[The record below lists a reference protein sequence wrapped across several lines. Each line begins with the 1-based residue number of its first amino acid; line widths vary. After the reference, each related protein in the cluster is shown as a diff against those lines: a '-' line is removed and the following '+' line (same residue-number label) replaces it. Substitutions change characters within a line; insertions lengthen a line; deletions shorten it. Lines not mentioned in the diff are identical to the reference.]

1 VNYQLFDDW
10 FVFANYTWN
19 DPKILEGPDPDNEG
33 NLLPFTNADTWN
45 VGLSYENP
53 QGWYGALFLNSVS
66 SFFVDRANEESLAGR
81 TTLDFKLRVPISNA
95 LALNASVNNI
105 FDTQYE
111 EFPGFPGV
119 GRNFQVGV
127 RSTF

>member
-1 VNYQLFDDW
+1 MR
-10 FVFANYTWN
+10 ATCC
-19 DPKILEGPDPDNEG
+19 
-33 NLLPFTNADTWN
+33 PFTHADTWN

-66 SFFVDRANEESLAGR
+66 NFFVDRANEESLTGR
-81 TTLDFKLRVPISNA
+81 TTLDFKLRVPITSA

-119 GRNFQVGV
+119 GR
-127 RSTF
+127 TFRWGSAVVLMEREMVEHLDTALLSLTLNPSPKGEGL